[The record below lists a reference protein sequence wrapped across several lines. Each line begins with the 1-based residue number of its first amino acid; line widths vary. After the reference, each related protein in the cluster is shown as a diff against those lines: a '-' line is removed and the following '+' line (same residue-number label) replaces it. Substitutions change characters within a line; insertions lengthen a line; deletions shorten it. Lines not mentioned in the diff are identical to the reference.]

1 MGHIKDSSLHSRV
14 SPCLFH
20 KPQDRPGAQTWKTLT
35 VSSRLG
41 HFCIA
46 LFTECGGWWHYLRV
60 SSSVSIVPVP
70 KGTSCFYKEVEKSHS
85 DSEGERVDYFC
96 LLEGALPTRE
106 LAVFQCVC
114 VCVCVSVCVR
124 VSVCTGRCEDQK
136 SSLHST
142 STRNYLISYQ
152 PPPLPRKTVIPA
164 GSLKGNHFMLRQVG
178 YG

>member
-114 VCVCVSVCVR
+114 VCVCVSVCVC
-124 VSVCTGRCEDQK
+124 VCLCVQGGVRTKNPPYIQQALEII
-136 SSLHST
+136 SFLT
-142 STRNYLISYQ
+142 S
-152 PPPLPRKTVIPA
+152 PLLFPEKR
-164 GSLKGNHFMLRQVG
+164 SFQQVL
-178 YG
+178 

>member
-14 SPCLFH
+14 SRCLFH

-41 HFCIA
+41 RFCIA
-46 LFTECGGWWHYLRV
+46 LFTGCGGWWCCLGV

-96 LLEGALPTRE
+96 LLEGAFLTGE
-106 LAVFQCVC
+106 LAIFQCVC
-114 VCVCVSVCVR
+114 VCVCVQGGVR
-124 VSVCTGRCEDQK
+124 TKK

-142 STRNYLISYQ
+142 STRNNLISYL
-152 PPPLPRKTVIPA
+152 PPPLPSKTVIPA
-164 GSLKGNHFMLRQVG
+164 GSLKGNHFILRQVG